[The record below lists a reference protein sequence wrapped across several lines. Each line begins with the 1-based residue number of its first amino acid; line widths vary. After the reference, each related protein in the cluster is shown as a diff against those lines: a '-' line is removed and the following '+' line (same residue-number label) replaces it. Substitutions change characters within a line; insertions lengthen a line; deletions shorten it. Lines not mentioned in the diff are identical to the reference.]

1 MRLQNAT
8 DPENNDDS
16 KEESNNTVHARQ
28 AQKAVRLQGVTGAA
42 NSTGSNEKNDNAG
55 SDSKIVDGSD
65 KGIGTQAG
73 DKDSQP
79 RSAYELDRHLN
90 MTSSTHIIKAKKEQ
104 CQNECMQLFGIS
116 RDCQDKTVSGN

>member
-1 MRLQNAT
+1 VRLQNAI

-65 KGIGTQAG
+65 KGIGTQV
-73 DKDSQP
+73 SF
-79 RSAYELDRHLN
+79 Y
-90 MTSSTHIIKAKKEQ
+90 SSMHKESNVLYSIFQ
-104 CQNECMQLFGIS
+104 
-116 RDCQDKTVSGN
+116 

>member
-28 AQKAVRLQGVTGAA
+28 AQKAARLQGVTGAA

-55 SDSKIVDGSD
+55 SDSKIIDGSD

-73 DKDSQP
+73 IKI
-79 RSAYELDRHLN
+79 LN
-90 MTSSTHIIKAKKEQ
+90 REGHISLIDI
-104 CQNECMQLFGIS
+104 L
-116 RDCQDKTVSGN
+116 T